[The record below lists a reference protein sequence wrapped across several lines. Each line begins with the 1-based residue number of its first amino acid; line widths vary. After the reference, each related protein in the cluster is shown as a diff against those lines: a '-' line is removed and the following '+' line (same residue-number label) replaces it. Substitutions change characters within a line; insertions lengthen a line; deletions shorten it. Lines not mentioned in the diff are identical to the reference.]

1 MATRANLKLILI
13 TLIQLALMILYVYS
27 PQYHEAFASLDNI
40 AYGHIS
46 HQLYLGNWK
55 AFFNLTWSGM
65 SPLVASLFQHLG
77 MDVLPSLS
85 ATRILFSTLAL
96 FILNHLALKTNQ
108 SNKYQYALI
117 IIYTLL
123 TFSIVQ
129 SVSDPALLLGLILF
143 FYWLLYKKQTSTYSL
158 TLIAIAI
165 FTGLARPV
173 GFYIV
178 LAAITVKLFLTWK
191 QSIPNKNST
200 NQTQHKLQPVLISFV
215 AIVLL
220 TAIWAFTLGEMN
232 HIPPTLGKNGAYNLS
247 SIGKLQGQMHYNSE
261 DKWTAIASTYNDDL
275 SYQSKRKIS
284 INPRLTHQWRWIDIS
299 SNVGV
304 DLPPWPQ
311 SFDKATLLYL
321 FKYYASN
328 VYVFLKDFIWWII
341 ILLTVALNKKP
352 STNWWVFILVFAF
365 YLNLLFISHIETRY
379 LVPLIIVAL
388 LILNQEDHQLTW
400 FNKKQ
405 ILILLLITQFQYIIQ
420 FSSYCAKSL
429 LNQNPP
435 KPYYLQQEIPQPTQ
449 YVSFET
455 MRPAWLTVKNPNLI
469 FLGTLKDSAQLRTI
483 SDKNIK
489 LVTFHN
495 DTAQFQP
502 IIQ

>member
-1 MATRANLKLILI
+1 MAIKANLKLLLI
-13 TLIQLALMILYVYS
+13 TLIQLALMVLYVYS

-96 FILNHLALKTNQ
+96 IILNHLALKTNH

-117 IIYTLL
+117 GVYSLL

-143 FYWLLYKKQTSTYSL
+143 FYWLLYKQTSTIY
-158 TLIAIAI
+158 TPILIIISI

-173 GFYIV
+173 GFYLV
-178 LAAITVKLFLTWK
+178 LATLFITLILRWK
-191 QSIPNKNST
+191 NKSNKN
-200 NQTQHKLQPVLISFV
+200 QPVQPLIISLS
-215 AIVLL
+215 VLIL
-220 TAIWAFTLGEMN
+220 FATAWAALFGKINNTS
-232 HIPPTLGKNGAYNLS
+232 PTLGKTGNYNFRYIS
-247 SIGKLQGQMHYNSE
+247 KLAPTVHYNSA
-261 DKWTAIASTYNDDL
+261 DQWKALANVYNSDIQFQNQPAL
-275 SYQSKRKIS
+275 Q
-284 INPRLTHQWRWIDIS
+284 NHPRGIHQWPWLDIAVHVES
-299 SNVGV
+299 KTNPSNPIV
-304 DLPPWPQ
+304 Q
-311 SFDKATLLYL
+311 STPKSYL
-321 FKYYASN
+321 IKYYLAN
-328 VYVFLKDFIWWII
+328 AYIFLKDYSWWIL
-341 ILLTVALNKKP
+341 ILLTVALNKNTK
-352 STNWWVFILVFAF
+352 TNWWIFILVFAF

-379 LVPLIIVAL
+379 LIPLIIVAL

-435 KPYYLQQEIPQPTQ
+435 KPYYLQQEIPQTTQ

-469 FLGTLKDSAQLRTI
+469 FLGTLKDSAQLHTI

-495 DTAQFQP
+495 DSAQFQP
-502 IIQ
+502 ILP